1 VSRPFVLSC
10 DLSRLNVQRPVGAA
24 VYACSVLELVRRSGE
39 ARVVGAGEAREADV
53 ILSLDGRFRAGRGQ
67 RTVTAVLDLG
77 HLVERSGYGLGEW
90 LAQNWRVAS
99 AARRSDHLLAPSR
112 AVAFGLD
119 RYLRT
124 PASRVTVLAP
134 LPRPC
139 FRRPPREEVAELRRE
154 LGLPERYFV
163 FVGSRAR
170 RKNLGLLAAA
180 WQAAAQ
186 SLGAHVGLVLAGPGT
201 GGVPGARDLGLVPLE
216 RLPALLAG
224 AIAWLNPSL
233 YEGTALGAQ
242 EAMACGTPAM
252 VAGTGA
258 QAHAVGTAGLVL
270 DPHDAREW
278 AEALVAMSGHAQ
290 LRARLASSSLKAAAE
305 LRESPPT
312 WEDLRAALLGT

>member
-1 VSRPFVLSC
+1 M
-10 DLSRLNVQRPVGAA
+10 G
-24 VYACSVLELVRRSGE
+24 
-39 ARVVGAGEAREADV
+39 AREAGDADV

-67 RTVTAVLDLG
+67 RTVTAILDLG
-77 HLVERSGYGLGEW
+77 HLVERSGYGAGEW

-99 AARRSDHLLAPSR
+99 AARRSHHLLAPSK

-139 FRRPPREEVAELRRE
+139 FRRPAREQVAELRRD
-154 LGLPERYFV
+154 LGLPERYFL
-163 FVGSRAR
+163 FVGSRKR
-170 RKNLGLLAAA
+170 RKNLGLLDAAWRAAA
-180 WQAAAQ
+180 P
-186 SLGAHVGLVLAGPGT
+186 SMGPDVDLVLAGPGA
-201 GGVPGARDLGLVPLE
+201 GGMPGARDLGEVPLE

-242 EAMACGTPAM
+242 EAMACGTPPI
-252 VAGTGA
+252 VSGTGA
-258 QAHAVGTAGLVL
+258 QAHAVATAGLVL

-278 AEALVAMSGHAQ
+278 AEAMVAMAAHAQ
-290 LRARLASSSLKAAAE
+290 LRARLASSALKAAAE
-305 LRESPPT
+305 LRESPPK